1 MAKFHGLVGYGVT
14 KDMGHSVY
22 KIVIEDHPHYGD
34 ILENRVSWQQTS
46 NLNDDQ
52 RVTNKIS
59 IVADAF
65 AYKNFSNIRYVI
77 WMGTKWKVT
86 DISVSRPRIIL
97 TLGGVWNESEN
108 PT

>member
-14 KDMGHSVY
+14 EDMGHSLWK
-22 KIVIEDHPHYGD
+22 KIIKEYPYSGD
-34 ILENRVSWQQTS
+34 ILENRLKWQSTEH
-46 NLNDDQ
+46 LNDNLTVSH
-52 RVTNKIS
+52 RIS
-59 IVADAF
+59 IIADAF
-65 AYKNFSNIRYVI
+65 AYENFSNIRYVV

-86 DISVSRPRIIL
+86 DISVSRPRITL